1 MSIYGNVVGGTSPLK
16 TVIIKDESGNKYI
29 GVITESEVMLTAVA
43 SEDIRK
49 GKVAVTDSGIVTGS
63 AVIPNYE
70 TYIGKKIIRSGNK
83 FSLTLTIDD
92 MYDYTELQCIICPFN
107 SSMNDSVAA
116 ERVVID
122 GNIYD
127 VRSTETIAMVT
138 KNSENKAI
146 DFNLINT
153 SDIYYIVRYFT
164 CKELY

>member
-16 TVIIKDESGNKYI
+16 TVIIKDESGNEYI
-29 GVITESEVMLTAVA
+29 GVVTESEVMLTAVA

-70 TYIGKKIIRSGNK
+70 TCAGQKIIRSGNK
-83 FSLTLTIDD
+83 FSITLTVDD

-107 SSMNDSVAA
+107 SSINDSVAA

-127 VRSTETIAMVT
+127 ARSTEIIATVT
-138 KNSENKAI
+138 KNSESKTI
-146 DFNLINT
+146 DFNLTNT
-153 SDIYYIVRYFT
+153 SDIPYIVRFFT
-164 CKELY
+164 YKELY